1 MKNIKFYLAK
11 WGYYIEYSNLIPN
24 FHRDTVTYK
33 FVKVWAFNVKI
44 LSNSYTGRN
53 ISELH
58 NKK

>member
-1 MKNIKFYLAK
+1 MKKIKFYSAK
-11 WGYYIEYSNLIPN
+11 WDYYIEYSNLTQN
-24 FHRDTVTYK
+24 FHGDTVTYK

-44 LSNSYTGRN
+44 LSNNYIGRK